1 MNSKF
6 LRVAKVG
13 GSLFDFADLPA
24 ALRVWFDG
32 QPGVNV
38 VIAGGGAFADAVR
51 QADATFA
58 IDDTTAHQLAI
69 GAMRISAELLG
80 ALLPDVP
87 IVHSFAD
94 VRVRLP
100 SHGVVVLDPSKI
112 LKQPECGLPH
122 SWDVTSDSIAAH
134 IASELGAHE
143 LVLFKST
150 ALPPN
155 TNRSQAAES
164 GLVDRHFLQA
174 AAMFP
179 TVRWV
184 NLRET
189 PVTERP
195 LR

>member
-1 MNSKF
+1 MNRKF

-24 ALRVWFDG
+24 ALRGWLDN

-38 VIAGGGAFADAVR
+38 LIAGGGPFADAVR

-58 IDDTTAHQLAI
+58 IGDTAAHRLALE
-69 GAMRISAELLG
+69 AMRVSAELLA
-80 ALLPDVP
+80 ALLPEAHVL
-87 IVHSFAD
+87 HSLAD
-94 VRVRLP
+94 VRKQLA
-100 SHGVVVLDPSKI
+100 SSEVVVLNPLELS
-112 LKQPECGLPH
+112 LPECKLPH
-122 SWDVTSDSIAAH
+122 SWDVTSDSIAAYV
-134 IASELGAHE
+134 ASELEAQE

-150 ALPPN
+150 PLPAN
-155 TNRSQAAES
+155 TSRARATES
-164 GLVDRHFLQA
+164 GLLDGYFVQA
-174 AAMFP
+174 AARFP

-184 NLRET
+184 NLRAT

>member
-1 MNSKF
+1 MSRKF

-24 ALRVWFDG
+24 TLRTWLDS

-38 VIAGGGAFADAVR
+38 LIAGGGPFADAVR

-58 IDDTTAHQLAI
+58 IGDTAAHRLALD
-69 GAMRISAELLG
+69 AMGVSAALLA
-80 ALLPDVP
+80 ALLPEAKVL
-87 IVHSFAD
+87 HGLAD
-94 VRVRLP
+94 VRKQLATNQL
-100 SHGVVVLDPSKI
+100 VVLNPSE
-112 LKQPECGLPH
+112 LSWPASELPY
-122 SWDVTSDSIAAH
+122 SWNVTSDSIAAQV
-134 IASELGAHE
+134 ASELRARE

-150 ALPPN
+150 PLPAN
-155 TNRSQAAES
+155 TNRAEAAES
-164 GLVDRHFLQA
+164 GLVDRYFVQA
-174 AAMFP
+174 AATFP

-184 NLRET
+184 NLRAT